1 MKHLSEEDLILI
13 YYGEP
18 LVPNGARAHLAE
30 CGQCREAADSL
41 ARTLDLCNE
50 WNAPAPAAGFER
62 NVWARLA
69 PRIENKPRGW
79 SIPRTWIAVAAT
91 IVLLTGAFFLGRGSR
106 APQPGSGSR
115 SIMAGLSNQARERI
129 LEISLA
135 DHLDRAGM
143 LLTEISNAGS
153 SVGSDSAGSNAGS
166 LDFAMERN
174 RAQDLVDEGRLMR
187 QTLARQGTSPTLA
200 FLDETERFLLE
211 VANSPDSV
219 SPREVRELQERI
231 SSGSLLF
238 KVRIIESN
246 LRTQGQKL

>member
-1 MKHLSEEDLILI
+1 MNHLSEEDLILI

-18 LVPNGARAHLAE
+18 GASEGADAHLAE
-30 CGQCREAADSL
+30 CGHCKAAADSL

-50 WNAPAPAAGFER
+50 WSAPAPATGFER
-62 NVWARLA
+62 SVWARLA
-69 PRIENKPRGW
+69 PQMDSKRRGW
-79 SIPRTWIAVAAT
+79 SIPRGWIAVAAT
-91 IVLLTGAFFLGRGSR
+91 VVLLVGAFLLGRGSR
-106 APQPGSGSR
+106 APQPTSSSQ
-115 SIMAGLSNQARERI
+115 SIMAGLSDEARARI

-143 LLTEISNAGS
+143 LLTEISNAG
-153 SVGSDSAGSNAGS
+153 DAGS
-166 LDFAMERN
+166 LDFAMERS
-174 RAQDLVDEGRLMR
+174 RAQDLVEEGRLMR
-187 QTLARQGTSPTLA
+187 QTLARQGASPTLT

-211 VANSPDSV
+211 VANAPDSV
-219 SPREVRELQERI
+219 SPREVRELQQRI

>member
-18 LVPNGARAHLAE
+18 GTPEGARAHLAE
-30 CGQCREAADSL
+30 CGQCKAAADSL

-50 WNAPAPAAGFER
+50 WSAPAPATGFER
-62 NVWARLA
+62 RMWARLA
-69 PRIENKPRGW
+69 PEIGKPRSW
-79 SIPRTWIAVAAT
+79 IVPRVWIGVAASV
-91 IVLLTGAFFLGRGSR
+91 VLLIGAFQLGRVFR
-106 APQPGSGSR
+106 DPQPAVF
-115 SIMAGLSNQARERI
+115 AGLSRQARERI

-143 LLTEISNAGS
+143 LLTEISNAGGS
-153 SVGSDSAGSNAGS
+153 GGSDAGS
-166 LDFAMERN
+166 LDFAMERS
-174 RAQDLVDEGRLMR
+174 RAQDLVEEGRLMR
-187 QTLARQGTSPTLA
+187 QTLARQGASPTLT

-211 VANSPDSV
+211 VANAPDSV
-219 SPREVRELQERI
+219 SPREVRELQQRI